1 MSSSSAP
8 PSSARVW
15 RRPRATTIF
24 WKGSRLQV
32 ANRLPNGAA
41 RDAPDFHPSSPS
53 MSSRF
58 VPRRALII
66 AVTLAIPLLLLG
78 AIELA
83 LRAVSYGDDYP
94 LFVAAPDHAD
104 YLLTNPE
111 MARRYFASGPFVPT
125 PSLEFFHLRKT
136 PTTYRIVFQGES
148 SAQGFPYGHG
158 GMPSRML
165 EERLQSTFPEREI
178 EVVNTALTGV
188 NSYTLLDQVSD
199 ILAQR
204 PDAVLIYAGHNE
216 YYGVF
221 GVGASRGLGS
231 RRPLVQSYLAIR
243 RFRIVQLLA
252 RLIGGAATTA
262 TAKAGGP
269 RTVMQFMAGE
279 QRVPLNSPRYRQG
292 LEQFRAN
299 LAELLSRYHAAGV
312 PVFIGTLVSN
322 ERDQPPLA
330 GADSADSDSAA
341 AYYAQARR
349 LDAAGDSARARVAYR
364 EAKERD
370 PLRFRAPEAMNQIIR
385 EEAARH
391 SATVVE
397 TQRAFELASPGAVP
411 GRTLILEHLH
421 PNLDG
426 YFLIANA
433 FYDALRARGII
444 GEWTNAVP
452 ASKARA
458 AIAVT
463 PVDSLMAIL
472 RTDRLVSGW
481 PFRERG
487 DERTPVVDTLHPRND
502 VERLAQSVV
511 LGRTP
516 WPAATDS
523 VRVAAERAGD
533 DEVATRAALAL
544 AEEYRYSAEPLLD
557 LAELSARRGRVD
569 EAVRYG
575 RAAMA
580 RQQTARGSQLIG
592 QLLLQAGD
600 REGALPYLK
609 QAAAAAPGD
618 RRAEARYVAAGEIP
632 MLEQRR
638 DGSPRDPT
646 ALYELALAYALTDQN
661 EKALAVLGTLQRV
674 APSHP
679 GARQLMQHLRP
690 GAR

>member
-1 MSSSSAP
+1 
-8 PSSARVW
+8 
-15 RRPRATTIF
+15 
-24 WKGSRLQV
+24 
-32 ANRLPNGAA
+32 
-41 RDAPDFHPSSPS
+41 
-53 MSSRF
+53 MSSRL
-58 VPRRALII
+58 VLRQRLII

-83 LRAVSYGDDYP
+83 LRAVGYGDDYP
-94 LFVAAPDHAD
+94 LFVAAPDHPD
-104 YLLTNPE
+104 YLLTNPD
-111 MARRYFASGPFVPT
+111 MARRYFAAGPFVPT

-136 PTTYRIVFQGES
+136 PTSFRIVFQGES

-165 EERLQSTFPEREI
+165 EQRLQASFPDRDI
-178 EVVNTALTGV
+178 EVINTALTGV
-188 NSYTLLDQVSD
+188 NSYTLLDQVSE

-221 GVGASRGLGS
+221 GVGASHGLGS
-231 RRPLVQSYLAIR
+231 RRALVQSYLAVR
-243 RFRIVQLLA
+243 RFRVVQLLA
-252 RLIGGAATTA
+252 RLIGGLAPNAP
-262 TAKAGGP
+262 AKEGGP
-269 RTVMQFMAGE
+269 RTVMQYMAAG
-279 QRVPLNSPRYRQG
+279 QRVPLNSSRYQQG

-330 GADSADSDSAA
+330 GADSADSDSATV
-341 AYYAQARR
+341 YYALARR
-349 LDAAGDSARARVAYR
+349 LDAGGDTVRARLAYR

-370 PLRFRAPEAMNQIIR
+370 ALRFRAPEAMNRIIR
-385 EEAARH
+385 EEASH
-391 SATVVE
+391 YNATVVE
-397 TQRAFELASPGAVP
+397 TQRAFELASPGGVP
-411 GRTLILEHLH
+411 GRALILEHLH

-433 FYDALRARGII
+433 FYDALHARNMI

-452 ASKARA
+452 AAKARA

-463 PVDSLMAIL
+463 PVDSLMAIM

-481 PFRERG
+481 PFRDRG
-487 DERTPVVDTLHPRND
+487 AERTPVVDTLHPRDD
-502 VERLAQSVV
+502 VERLAQGVV
-511 LGRTP
+511 LGRTS

-523 VRVAAERAGD
+523 VRVSAERAGD
-533 DEVATRAALAL
+533 DDVATRAALAL

-569 EAVRYG
+569 EALRYG

-580 RQQTARGSQLIG
+580 RQQTARGTRLLG
-592 QLLLQAGD
+592 QLLLQTGD
-600 REGALPYLK
+600 REGALPYLQ

-638 DGSPRDPT
+638 DASPRDPT

-661 EKALAVLGTLQRV
+661 EKAIAVLGTLRRV
-674 APSHP
+674 APGHP